1 MIYGGG
7 LSTSCG
13 STASIYLLIAVS
25 VFSNHKNPSGRGKAT
40 WVAVAALPICELAY
54 IRGNFFLAGM
64 SPEPFGFKLEMVRV
78 SAAEFSGLNQAAAID
93 GFFCKLDCLLGCER
107 IG

>member
-1 MIYGGG
+1 V
-7 LSTSCG
+7 C
-13 STASIYLLIAVS
+13 
-25 VFSNHKNPSGRGKAT
+25 VFKPQNPSGRGKAT

-54 IRGNFFLAGM
+54 IRGNIFLAGM
-64 SPEPFGFKLEMVRV
+64 SPLGFKLEMVPV